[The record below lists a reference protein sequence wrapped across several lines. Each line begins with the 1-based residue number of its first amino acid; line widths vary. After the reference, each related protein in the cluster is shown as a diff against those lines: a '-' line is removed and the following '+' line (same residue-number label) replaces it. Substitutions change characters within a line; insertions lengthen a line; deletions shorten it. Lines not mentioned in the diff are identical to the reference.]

1 LQHLLEWK
9 ALSNIDPIQM
19 LAYSAVLNGI
29 ISAPVL
35 IFIIKIANEKRI
47 LEDKINGKLSN
58 TLGLLSV
65 IVTILSV
72 EIMFFSKL
80 FKF

>member
-1 LQHLLEWK
+1 MESTNQY
-9 ALSNIDPIQM
+9 IDPIHM
-19 LAYSAVLNGI
+19 LVYSAVLNGI

-35 IFIIKIANEKRI
+35 IFIVKIIDNEKRI

-72 EIMFFSKL
+72 EIMFFSKI